1 MSKLKDETID
11 KIVKALRNEFELREE
26 DYDQWVLG
34 VSCLEKEVGTQEFRV
49 KVVVHTSESIYS
61 DGMELT
67 VYIVD
72 GEVKLEEDFFEKT
85 PDLMG
90 SSVKDAIN
98 WLREYKIIYLQL
110 LNPYEFNVYLERLK
124 DIIGEY
130 SFKTLAEYNLHSI
143 NGSNLLNLYQDLIQE
158 MLLQRVEIQGK
169 EVNTAEYELDI
180 VVGDETYKLEP
191 RSSFSREEVI
201 EEIESVIIMNTIDN

>member
-1 MSKLKDETID
+1 MSKLKDETIE
-11 KIVKALRNEFELREE
+11 KIVKALRSEFELKEE

-34 VSCLEKEVGTQEFRV
+34 VSCLEKEKATQEFIV

-61 DGMELT
+61 DGMEMT
-67 VYIVD
+67 VYIID
-72 GEVKLEEDFFEKT
+72 DEVKLEENFFEKT

-90 SSVKDAIN
+90 SPVKDAIN

-130 SFKTLAEYNLHSI
+130 SFNTLNEYNLESD
-143 NGSNLLNLYQDLIQE
+143 NGSNLLNLYQDLLQE

-169 EVNTAEYELDI
+169 EVNTGEYELDI
-180 VVGDETYKLEP
+180 VAGDETYKLEP
-191 RSSFSREEVI
+191 KSSFSREEVV
-201 EEIESVIIMNTIDN
+201 EEIESVIIMKRIDN

>member
-1 MSKLKDETID
+1 MSKLKDETIE
-11 KIVKALRNEFELREE
+11 KVVKALRSEFELREE

-34 VSCLEKEVGTQEFRV
+34 VSCLEKQEGTQEFIV

-61 DGMELT
+61 DGMEMT
-67 VYIVD
+67 VSAVD
-72 GEVKLEEDFFEKT
+72 DEVKLEEDFFEKT

-90 SSVKDAIN
+90 SPVKDAIN

-130 SFKTLAEYNLHSI
+130 SFKTLAEYNLESN
-143 NGSNLLNLYQDLIQE
+143 NGSNLLNLYQDLLQE
-158 MLLQRVEIQGK
+158 MLLKRVQIQGK
-169 EVNTAEYELDI
+169 EVNLGEYELEII
-180 VVGDETYKLEP
+180 VEDEIYKLEP
-191 RSSFSREEVI
+191 KSSFSREEVI
-201 EEIESVIIMNTIDN
+201 QEIQAVIIMNRIDN

>member
-1 MSKLKDETID
+1 MSKLKDETIE
-11 KIVKALRNEFELREE
+11 KIVKALRSEFELKEE

-34 VSCLEKEVGTQEFRV
+34 VSCLEKEKATQEFIV

-61 DGMELT
+61 DGMEMT
-67 VYIVD
+67 VYIID
-72 GEVKLEEDFFEKT
+72 DEVKLEENFFEKT

-90 SSVKDAIN
+90 SPVKDAIN

-130 SFKTLAEYNLHSI
+130 SFNTLNEYNLESD
-143 NGSNLLNLYQDLIQE
+143 NGSNLLNLYQDLLQE
-158 MLLQRVEIQGK
+158 MLLERVEIQGK
-169 EVNTAEYELDI
+169 SRNGARHL
-180 VVGDETYKLEP
+180 TY
-191 RSSFSREEVI
+191 
-201 EEIESVIIMNTIDN
+201 